1 MPPFGTSTP
10 ADVGDR
16 HRHLLAFALLAIG
29 GGHAA
34 SAAAHLTG
42 ETTAVYLDWVLTGC
56 AVVTVLLVV
65 PILVWKLRH
74 RSADMR
80 YPYCNPD
87 GFVAETVRRAQKASW
102 ETTFVV
108 VILLAA
114 LDETIVGLGLPPE
127 FFLSGIVALMA
138 VVFALVFLV
147 LNRIEAG
154 HGVDEIEDPSRA

>member
-1 MPPFGTSTP
+1 MPPSGTSTP

-29 GGHAA
+29 GIHAV

-42 ETTAVYLDWVLTGC
+42 TTAATYLDWVQVGG
-56 AVVTVLLVV
+56 AGVAVLLLV
-65 PILVWKLRH
+65 PIFAWKLRH

-80 YPYCNPD
+80 HLYFSPD
-87 GFVAETVRRAQKASW
+87 GFVAETVRKAQKASW
-102 ETTFVV
+102 EATFVLV
-108 VILLAA
+108 VVLAT
-114 LDETIVGLGLPPE
+114 LDETIAGLGLPPE

-138 VVFALVFLV
+138 GVFALVFLV

-154 HGVDEIEDPSRA
+154 GGADEIEDHSRA